1 MKILKLTLISGLS
14 ALALTACSGSETSET
29 AATDTE
35 VVQDDAMASDTMVAT
50 EATGDKTIV
59 ALAQS
64 NPQVSTLVTAVTA
77 AGLAETLSGT
87 GPFTVFAPSNDAFA
101 KVDKATLDGLLKPE
115 SKDKLAALLK
125 YHVVAG
131 NVKSGD
137 LAKLIADGKGTA
149 TVKTLN
155 GASLKASMDG
165 DKIVLTDAKGGKS
178 TVTGADMV
186 ASNGTI
192 HLVDT
197 VVMP

>member
-14 ALALTACSGSETSET
+14 ALALTACSGNETADT

-50 EATGDKTIV
+50 EAAGDKNIV

-64 NPQVSTLVTAVTA
+64 NPQASTLVSAVTA
-77 AGLAETLSGT
+77 AGLGETLSGS

-101 KVDKATLDGLLKPE
+101 KVDKATLDGLMKPE
-115 SKDKLAALLK
+115 SKDKLAGLLK
-125 YHVVAG
+125 YHVVSG
-131 NVKSGD
+131 NVKSAD
-137 LAKLIADGKGTA
+137 LAKLIADGNGTA

-155 GASLKASMDG
+155 GGSLKASMDG

-178 TVTGADMV
+178 TVTAADML

-192 HLVDT
+192 HVVDT

>member
-1 MKILKLTLISGLS
+1 MKKLTLTWAVGLS
-14 ALALTACSGSETSET
+14 ALALSACSGSEDAPAPTE
-29 AATDTE
+29 TE
-35 VVQDDAMASDTMVAT
+35 VVQDDAMGADTMVAT

-59 ALAQS
+59 ALAQG
-64 NPQVSTLVTAVTA
+64 NPNVSTLVTAVTA
-77 AGLAETLSGT
+77 AGLAETLSGA

-137 LAKLIADGKGTA
+137 LAKMITDGKGTA
-149 TVKTLN
+149 AVKTLN
-155 GASLKASMDG
+155 GGSLKATMDG

-178 TVTGADMV
+178 TVTAPDMV
-186 ASNGTI
+186 ASNGTV
-192 HLVDT
+192 HVVDT

>member
-14 ALALTACSGSETSET
+14 ALALTACSGSETSKT

-35 VVQDDAMASDTMVAT
+35 VVQDDAMASDTIVAT
-50 EATGDKTIV
+50 EAIGDKTIV

-64 NPQVSTLVTAVTA
+64 NPQASTLVTAVTA

-87 GPFTVFAPSNDAFA
+87 GPFTVFAPSNAAFA

-155 GASLKASMDG
+155 GGSLKASMDG

>member
-1 MKILKLTLISGLS
+1 MKKSTLTWAVGLS
-14 ALALTACSGSETSET
+14 ALALSACSGSKPAPTE
-29 AATDTE
+29 TE
-35 VVQDDAMASDTMVAT
+35 VVQDDAMASDTIVAT
-50 EATGDKTIV
+50 EPVGDQTIV
-59 ALAQS
+59 ALAQG
-64 NPQVSTLVTAVTA
+64 NPQVSTLVTAITA
-77 AGLAETLSGT
+77 AGLGETLSGT
-87 GPFTVFAPSNDAFA
+87 GPFTVFAPSNAAFA
-101 KVDKATLDGLLKPE
+101 KVDKATLDGFLKPE
-115 SKDKLAALLK
+115 SKAKLASLLT

-155 GASLKASMDG
+155 GGSLKASMDG
-165 DKIVLTDAKGGKS
+165 SKIVLTDAKGGKS
-178 TVTGADMV
+178 TVTAADMA

>member
-1 MKILKLTLISGLS
+1 MKKLTLTWAVGLS
-14 ALALTACSGSETSET
+14 ALALSACSGSEDAPAPTE
-29 AATDTE
+29 TE
-35 VVQDDAMASDTMVAT
+35 VVQDDAMGADTMVAT

-59 ALAQS
+59 ALAQG
-64 NPQVSTLVTAVTA
+64 NPNVSTLVTAVTA
-77 AGLAETLSGT
+77 AGLAETLSGA

-101 KVDKATLDGLLKPE
+101 KVDKTTLDGLLKPE

-137 LAKLIADGKGTA
+137 LAKMITDGKGTA
-149 TVKTLN
+149 AVKTLN
-155 GASLKASMDG
+155 GGSLKATMDG

-178 TVTGADMV
+178 TVTAPDMV
-186 ASNGTI
+186 ASNGTV
-192 HLVDT
+192 HVVDT

>member
-1 MKILKLTLISGLS
+1 MKKSTLTWAVGLS
-14 ALALTACSGSETSET
+14 ALALSACSGSEPAPTE
-29 AATDTE
+29 TE
-35 VVQDDAMASDTMVAT
+35 VVQDDAMASDTIVAT
-50 EATGDKTIV
+50 ETAGDKTIV
-59 ALAQS
+59 ALAQG
-64 NPQVSTLVTAVTA
+64 NPQVSTLVTAITA
-77 AGLAETLSGT
+77 AGLGETLSGT
-87 GPFTVFAPSNDAFA
+87 GPFTVFAPSNAAFA

-115 SKDKLAALLK
+115 SKAKLASLLT

-137 LAKLIADGKGTA
+137 LAKLITDGNGTA

-155 GASLKASMDG
+155 GGTLKASMDG
-165 DKIVLTDAKGGKS
+165 SKIVLTDAKGGKS
-178 TVTGADMV
+178 TVTAADMA

>member
-1 MKILKLTLISGLS
+1 MKKLTLTWAVGLS
-14 ALALTACSGSETSET
+14 ALALSACSGSEDAPAPTE
-29 AATDTE
+29 TE
-35 VVQDDAMASDTMVAT
+35 VVQDDAMGADTMVAT

-59 ALAQS
+59 ALAQG
-64 NPQVSTLVTAVTA
+64 NPNVSTLVTAVIA
-77 AGLAETLSGT
+77 AGLAETLSGA

-101 KVDKATLDGLLKPE
+101 KVDKTTLDGLLKPE

-137 LAKLIADGKGTA
+137 LAKMITDGKGTA
-149 TVKTLN
+149 AVKTLN
-155 GASLKASMDG
+155 GGSLKATMDG

-178 TVTGADMV
+178 TVTAPDMV
-186 ASNGTI
+186 ASNGTV
-192 HLVDT
+192 HVVDT

>member
-1 MKILKLTLISGLS
+1 
-14 ALALTACSGSETSET
+14 
-29 AATDTE
+29 
-35 VVQDDAMASDTMVAT
+35 MASDTIVAT
-50 EATGDKTIV
+50 ETVGDKTIV
-59 ALAQS
+59 ALAQG
-64 NPQVSTLVTAVTA
+64 NPQVSTLVTAITA
-77 AGLAETLSGT
+77 AGLGETLSGT

-115 SKDKLAALLK
+115 SKAKLASLLT

-137 LAKLIADGKGTA
+137 LAKMITDGKGTA
-149 TVKTLN
+149 TVKTVN
-155 GASLKASMDG
+155 GGTLKASMDG
-165 DKIVLTDAKGGKS
+165 SKIVLTDAKGGKS
-178 TVTGADMV
+178 TVTAADMV

>member
-1 MKILKLTLISGLS
+1 MKKFTLTLATGLS
-14 ALALTACSGSETSET
+14 ALALAACSGSEKAPAPTN
-29 AATDTE
+29 DTE

-59 ALAQS
+59 ALAQG
-64 NPQVSTLVTAVTA
+64 NPHVSTLVTAITA
-77 AGLAETLSGT
+77 AGLGETLSGA

-101 KVDKATLDGLLKPE
+101 KVDKATLDGLMAPA

-137 LAKLIADGKGTA
+137 LAKMIADGKGTA

-155 GASLKASMDG
+155 GGSLKASMDG

-178 TVTGADMV
+178 TVTAPDMV
-186 ASNGTI
+186 ASNGTV
-192 HLVDT
+192 HVVDT

>member
-1 MKILKLTLISGLS
+1 MKKSTLTWAVGLS
-14 ALALTACSGSETSET
+14 ALALSACSGSEPAPTE
-29 AATDTE
+29 TE
-35 VVQDDAMASDTMVAT
+35 VIQDDAMASDTIVAT
-50 EATGDKTIV
+50 ETVGDKTIV
-59 ALAQS
+59 ALAQG
-64 NPQVSTLVTAVTA
+64 NPQVSTLVTAITA
-77 AGLAETLSGT
+77 AGLGETLSGT

-115 SKDKLAALLK
+115 SKAKLASLLT

-137 LAKLIADGKGTA
+137 LAKMITDGKGTA
-149 TVKTLN
+149 TVKTVN
-155 GASLKASMDG
+155 GGTLKASMDG
-165 DKIVLTDAKGGKS
+165 SKIVLTDAKGGKS
-178 TVTGADMV
+178 TVTAADMV

>member
-1 MKILKLTLISGLS
+1 MNKSTLTWAVGLS
-14 ALALTACSGSETSET
+14 ALALSACSGSKPAPTE
-29 AATDTE
+29 TE
-35 VVQDDAMASDTMVAT
+35 VVQDDAMASDTIVAT
-50 EATGDKTIV
+50 EPVGDQTIV
-59 ALAQS
+59 ALAQG
-64 NPQVSTLVTAVTA
+64 NPQVSTLVTAITA
-77 AGLAETLSGT
+77 AGLGETLSGT

-101 KVDKATLDGLLKPE
+101 KLDKATLDGLLKPE
-115 SKDKLAALLK
+115 NKAKLASLLT

-155 GASLKASMDG
+155 GGSLKASMDG
-165 DKIVLTDAKGGKS
+165 SKIVLTDAKGGKS
-178 TVTGADMV
+178 TVTAADMA

>member
-1 MKILKLTLISGLS
+1 MGRRPV
-14 ALALTACSGSETSET
+14 C
-29 AATDTE
+29 
-35 VVQDDAMASDTMVAT
+35 
-50 EATGDKTIV
+50 
-59 ALAQS
+59 
-64 NPQVSTLVTAVTA
+64 

-87 GPFTVFAPSNDAFA
+87 DPFTVFAPSNAAFG
-101 KVDKATLDGLLKPE
+101 KLDKATLDSLLKPE
-115 SKDKLAALLK
+115 NKAKLASLLT

-137 LAKLIADGKGTA
+137 LAKLISDGKGTA
-149 TVKTLN
+149 TVKTVN
-155 GASLKASMDG
+155 GGSLKANMDG

-178 TVTGADMV
+178 TVTAPDMV